1 MAPSCHHDKQT
12 PHGTNQYQARI
23 KCCLCGKVL
32 FTLSA
37 KADTSLLA
45 KVISDFNPGLRL
57 QHLPNGK
64 ESENKSPEGDHSDS
78 EWESIPDPKEK
89 KEKEQSR
96 HKMLRRLARLEAAV
110 AQLKCELSAGE

>member
-1 MAPSCHHDKQT
+1 MAHSCHHDKQT

-23 KCCLCGKVL
+23 KCCLCEKVL

-57 QHLPNGK
+57 KHCPNGK
-64 ESENKSPEGDHSDS
+64 KRETKSPEGDHSDS
-78 EWESIPDPKEK
+78 EWEFPDPKEN
-89 KEKEQSR
+89 EQSR
-96 HKMLRRLARLEAAV
+96 HKMLSRLARLEAEI
-110 AQLKCELSAGE
+110 AQLKCELSDGK